1 MPTTLAL
8 KKAINRKYSL
18 PINSASPGYLLQ
30 RLSPLHFNTYY
41 NAISKRL
48 VIFVTMHRIVN
59 YVIVLLLLPAAAFAI
74 DNKDKNKKK
83 QKLIVPGRW
92 REEVRMMPDSSKV
105 TFYDTLFLHFYSNK
119 DSFEYRNGRNNFLY
133 DGQFKL
139 SEDSILDLGSVKYKV
154 LERKGNER
162 MVLVNAAGIYWLGQD
177 RSDTAVTIVLK
188 KQDSAR
194 PVNNIDVMIGRWNV
208 YKREADGPIPPDE
221 NIRSAH
227 ITGPSTDGKQG
238 FVYSGSDLDSYP
250 SWHITELGGG
260 QSLNCAGK
268 NNRTL
273 KVLRCQDGE
282 MILEENKIK
291 YYFKLYR

>member
-1 MPTTLAL
+1 MRQL
-8 KKAINRKYSL
+8 
-18 PINSASPGYLLQ
+18 
-30 RLSPLHFNTYY
+30 
-41 NAISKRL
+41 
-48 VIFVTMHRIVN
+48 VN
-59 YVIVLLLLPAAAFAI
+59 YVIALLLLLPVVVLAI

-105 TFYDTLFLHFYSNK
+105 VFYDTLFIHFYSAK

-139 SEDSILDLGSVKYKV
+139 SEDSILDLGSAKYKV
-154 LERKGNER
+154 LARKGNEQL
-162 MVLVNAAGIYWLGQD
+162 VLVNGNGIFLLGPD
-177 RSDTAVTIVLK
+177 KSDTAAIVVLK

-194 PVNNIDVMIGRWNV
+194 PVNNIDVMIGKWTV
-208 YKREADGPIPPDE
+208 YKREAEGPIAPDD
-221 NIRSAH
+221 NIRSAY

-238 FVYSGSDLDSYP
+238 FIFSGSDLDSYP

-268 NNRTL
+268 SNRTL

-282 MILEENKIK
+282 MILEENKVK
-291 YYFKLYR
+291 FYFKLSR

>member
-1 MPTTLAL
+1 
-8 KKAINRKYSL
+8 
-18 PINSASPGYLLQ
+18 
-30 RLSPLHFNTYY
+30 
-41 NAISKRL
+41 
-48 VIFVTMHRIVN
+48 MHRIVG
-59 YVIVLLLLPAAAFAI
+59 YLLFLLLLIPAVTFAT
-74 DNKDKNKKK
+74 DKDKNKKK

-133 DGQFKL
+133 DGQFTL
-139 SEDSILDLGSVKYKV
+139 SEDSILDLGSAKYKV
-154 LERKGNER
+154 LLRKGSEQL
-162 MVLVNAAGIYWLGQD
+162 VLVNGNGIYLLGQD
-177 RSDTAVTIVLK
+177 KSDTAVVVVLK

-194 PVNNIDVMIGRWNV
+194 PVNNIDVMIGKWTV
-208 YKREADGPIPPDE
+208 YKREADGPIAPED
-221 NIRSAH
+221 NIRSAY

-238 FVYSGSDLDSYP
+238 YIFSGNDLDSYP
-250 SWHITELGGG
+250 SWHITGLGGG
-260 QSLNCAGK
+260 QSLNCSGK

-291 YYFKLYR
+291 YYFKLSY